1 MAVGGDVDEAERLS
15 VLRVFFFI
23 FFFVA
28 NESLRRAAAAA
39 SCCGIL
45 CANHNLQLSSLKNLF
60 FAVISASKFAT
71 ATVANGPSFSE
82 AAAATVAGREIET
95 DETAAKHLKTF

>member
-1 MAVGGDVDEAERLS
+1 MFCGL
-15 VLRVFFFI
+15 FP
-23 FFFVA
+23 

-60 FAVISASKFAT
+60 FAVILPRNLPLPLP
-71 ATVANGPSFSE
+71 NGASFSE
-82 AAAATVAGREIET
+82 AAAAATMVEIEIERET

>member
-1 MAVGGDVDEAERLS
+1 MFCG
-15 VLRVFFFI
+15 FFFYY
-23 FFFVA
+23 FFFFA

-71 ATVANGPSFSE
+71 ATATVANGPSFSE
-82 AAAATVAGREIET
+82 AAAAAATVAGREIET